1 MWEIVA
7 NFASN
12 LWFFVDMR
20 VIFSI
25 ILAFAAVAA
34 QAQGYYAMVDSSEVY
49 IGEKDWEKAEYY
61 IKKALE
67 AEPDNSN
74 NSLLLSNLATVQR
87 YAGKTQEAVRNY
99 SLALFMTPNAV
110 TLLKNRASLYLQ
122 IDSID
127 LAYADYERVIALD
140 NRDLESLYNHGMIAI
155 EKKKMGISRDDFD
168 RLKSVSPKSYYAVNG
183 DAVWHMVSGNYD
195 RAVEGFSKIIEA
207 RPGVEAYMNRADCYM
222 AMKKLVEADKDIRA
236 AIELDSSNGQLYM
249 MKASLDRLRYDE
261 MQVSRDLELA
271 EKYGVSK
278 DEIRRWRME
287 KR

>member
-1 MWEIVA
+1 MWKIVA
-7 NFASN
+7 NFAWN

-20 VIFSI
+20 AIFTI
-25 ILAFAAVAA
+25 ILAFSAVAA

-249 MKASLDRLRYDE
+249 MKAVLDRLRYDE

>member
-1 MWEIVA
+1 
-7 NFASN
+7 
-12 LWFFVDMR
+12 MR

-261 MQVSRDLELA
+261 MQVGRDLELA

>member
-1 MWEIVA
+1 
-7 NFASN
+7 
-12 LWFFVDMR
+12 MR

-249 MKASLDRLRYDE
+249 MKAALDRLRYDE

>member
-1 MWEIVA
+1 MWKIVA
-7 NFASN
+7 NFAWN
-12 LWFFVDMR
+12 LWFIVDMR
-20 VIFSI
+20 AIFTI
-25 ILAFAAVAA
+25 ILAFSAVAA

-249 MKASLDRLRYDE
+249 MKAALDRLRYDE
-261 MQVSRDLELA
+261 MQVGRDLELA